1 MEGSRSELIS
11 TDPDPDPGG
20 PVLTDHTV
28 PDPRYCDQECLA
40 FLSIIVYS
48 SDCVSSG
55 ILTDR
60 VSYKLG
66 R

>member
-1 MEGSRSELIS
+1 MEGSRSEQIS

-20 PVLTDHTV
+20 PEITV
-28 PDPRYCDQECLA
+28 PDPRYCDQEYLA